1 MTFKAIIF
9 DFDGI
14 LFDSEKLHL
23 QACNK
28 VFETLGFT
36 ISDDEYFQKYV
47 GLADNEMFESIFNN
61 KKISCSTEQS
71 KLYRIRKIQEYQK
84 IIREIKSL
92 EGVEGAREFLESHSK
107 SINNFAICSCA
118 TRVEIDA
125 TLNLLEGGSL
135 KKYFKL
141 ITTKDDIN
149 EGKPSPEGYLLT
161 ADRLNISPNNCLAIE
176 DTPIGIAAAK
186 SAGMKVA
193 ALTTTH
199 NSSSLTN
206 ADFIADHYNKIDAW
220 IKSLMNNV
228 A

>member
-1 MTFKAIIF
+1 MTVKAIIF
-9 DFDGI
+9 DFDGV

-28 VFETLGFT
+28 VFEKLGFT
-36 ISDDEYFQKYV
+36 ISNDEYFQKYA
-47 GLADNEMFESIFNN
+47 GLADDEMFESIFNN
-61 KKISCSTEQS
+61 KKISCSAEQS
-71 KLYRIRKIQEYQK
+71 KLHRMRKIEEYKK
-84 IIREIKSL
+84 IIHDKKPL
-92 EGVEGAREFLESHSK
+92 EGIEGIREFLATHSK

-135 KKYFKL
+135 KKYFKV
-141 ITTKDDIN
+141 ITAKDDIN

-161 ADRLNISPNNCLAIE
+161 ANRLNISPENCLVIE

-186 SAGMKVA
+186 AAGMKVV

-199 NSSSLTN
+199 NSSSLTHAN
-206 ADFIADHYNKIDAW
+206 FIADHYTKIDTW
-220 IKSLMNNV
+220 IKSQMNNV